1 MNLITHRQHLLE
13 LNQLNQKKWNLLKS
27 YWKDDKALEFDRVY
41 LKNFRRQMMLSIEA
55 LDEMELIFNHFKQEY
70 EQ

>member
-13 LNQLNQKKWNLLKS
+13 LNQLNQKKWNLLKT